1 MRKIEYKSQIS
12 PDLSKRK
19 EINPLDLQRGRE
31 QSGLWPG
38 ERAQQQGQGSIL
50 DPKRPTDR
58 SRHWMKWQISW
69 QGLPITRRQAIKTP
83 KLPSQRDH
91 KSLATGKNL
100 QLSVGTFLE
109 NLNPTA
115 RLLSRGKSK
124 MISWKRRIKEN
135 QNSIFWWR
143 GTSPKREK
151 GSLHTSTPNVSKK
164 KQPLRRNKLN

>member
-12 PDLSKRK
+12 PNLSKRK

-31 QSGLWPG
+31 QSGLYPG
-38 ERAQQQGQGSIL
+38 ERAQKQGQGSIL

-91 KSLATGKNL
+91 KSLATRKNL
-100 QLSVGTFLE
+100 QYSVGTVLE

-115 RLLSRGKSK
+115 KLLSRGKSK

-135 QNSIFWWR
+135 QNSIIGKGDLPPR
-143 GTSPKREK
+143 GKK
-151 GSLHTSTPNVSKK
+151 DASTP
-164 KQPLRRNKLN
+164 PLQMFLKRRNP